1 MKISQAKE
9 ILNISGIKALAA
21 SNASLFHA
29 AVRAALTGYPQQ
41 IDIDLSE
48 TDFMDCGG
56 MGALIAVRNSA
67 RRCNAGAVVRLL
79 NPGLSARSLLKLTGM
94 ESFFSIEA
102 I

>member
-9 ILNISGIKALAA
+9 TLNISNIKALAA
-21 SNASLFHA
+21 SNASLFHS
-29 AVRAALTGYPQQ
+29 AVRAALTGRLQR

-67 RRCNAGAVVRLL
+67 RRRNASAVVRLL
-79 NPGLSARSLLKLTGM
+79 NPGLSARSLLQLPGM
-94 ESFFSIEA
+94 ESFFSI
-102 I
+102 